1 MQPWESGPGG
11 YPMVTKFIM
20 PSVLLIEPCNF
31 EDNPV
36 GGQLSFA
43 KQVISAFGNRLAL
56 VGISTDGAPVGHWV
70 TKRFDGLNYRFF
82 AFGHRK
88 VFSAKPRVPARIT
101 AYLDIVRHRK
111 AIMSLGIRY
120 VFTQSP
126 EMLMAIYDW
135 PWNSICYISPGCA
148 NPLQMARYRWARLFT
163 RLYDAKLFTA
173 LKYVDVILAC
183 ADKRAIGD
191 FARRS
196 KGLLQPEQIIQFPTR
211 VDTAI
216 FRPLPLRQTRQKLD
230 INGPGPLLVACGRI
244 NKVKGWD
251 LLIRAFCYFQ
261 QMYHNARLI
270 FVGDGEDRQ
279 VLEQTIHEQGL
290 AGSVLLVGF
299 QPPSKVAEYLN
310 AANVVI
316 VGSYEEGWS
325 IAMLEALACG
335 QVVVSTDV
343 SGARDMI
350 IQGKNGLIIPN
361 RDPEQFASAV
371 AQALVLERPN
381 PVSLCIA
388 EKYSLVNLRH
398 DLCQLWQPLS
408 YACVL

>member
-1 MQPWESGPGG
+1 
-11 YPMVTKFIM
+11 M
-20 PSVLLIEPCNF
+20 PDVLLIEPCNF
-31 EDNPV
+31 EDFPP

-43 KQVISAFGNRLAL
+43 KQMISAFGNRLAL

-70 TKRFDGLNYRFF
+70 TKRFDGSDYRFF

-88 VFSAKPRVPARIT
+88 VFSTKPLVPARIT
-101 AYLDIVRHRK
+101 AYLDIARHRK
-111 AIMSLGIRY
+111 AIMSLGVRY
-120 VFTQSP
+120 AFTQSP
-126 EMLMAIYDW
+126 ETLMAIYDW
-135 PWNSICYISPGCA
+135 PWNGICYMTPGCA
-148 NPLQMARYRWARLFT
+148 NPLKMARYRWARPFT
-163 RLYDAKLFTA
+163 KLYDAKLFSA
-173 LKYVDVILAC
+173 LKHVDVILAC
-183 ADKRAIGD
+183 ADKRAIED

-216 FRPLPLRQTRQKLD
+216 FRPLPFRQIRQKLEL
-230 INGPGPLLVACGRI
+230 NGPGPLLVVCGRI

-251 LLIRAFCYFQ
+251 LLILAFRCFQ
-261 QMYHNARLI
+261 QMYPNARLV
-270 FVGDGEDRQ
+270 FVGDGEDSPA
-279 VLEQTIHEQGL
+279 LEQTIDRQDL

-299 QPPSKVAEYLN
+299 QLPNQVAEYLN
-310 AANVVI
+310 AADVVI

-325 IAMLEALACG
+325 VAMLEALACG

-350 IQGKNGLIIPN
+350 IQGRNGLIIPN

-388 EKYSLVNLRH
+388 EKYSLVNLRR